1 MENWMLSLIMAAVIS
16 VIVVISDSGSS
27 ENKNKMSQ
35 GIKVF
40 VISFAI
46 IYLGLMYFGSD
57 RGLKHEINTGEPPF

>member
-1 MENWMLSLIMAAVIS
+1 MENWMLSLILAAVIS
-16 VIVVISDSGSS
+16 VIVVISDSGS

-57 RGLKHEINTGEPPF
+57 RGLKHDINTGEPPF

>member
-1 MENWMLSLIMAAVIS
+1 MLALILAAAIS
-16 VIVVISDSGSS
+16 VIVVISDSGS
-27 ENKNKMSQ
+27 EKDKKMSQ

-46 IYLGLMYFGSD
+46 IYLGLMYFGTD

>member
-1 MENWMLSLIMAAVIS
+1 MLSLILAAVIS
-16 VIVVISDSGSS
+16 VIVVISDSGS

-57 RGLKHEINTGEPPF
+57 RGLKHDINTGEPPF

>member
-1 MENWMLSLIMAAVIS
+1 MLSLILAAVIS
-16 VIVVISDSGSS
+16 VIVVISDSGS